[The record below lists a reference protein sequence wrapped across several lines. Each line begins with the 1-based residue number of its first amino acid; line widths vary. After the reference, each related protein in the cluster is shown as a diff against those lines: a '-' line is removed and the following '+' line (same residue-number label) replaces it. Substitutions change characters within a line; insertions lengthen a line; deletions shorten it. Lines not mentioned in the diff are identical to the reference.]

1 MRKFYGDA
9 DVDLARDILFSTSFP
24 GTDGRQV
31 PRKMKWRGMDKKRE
45 DVQEIVNIFLEMPPA
60 TVLGLN
66 YVARDLSKLPPLSMN
81 NFDMSSI
88 ISNIETL
95 QLHVKIL
102 QESHEDTVSSISN
115 TLSDRIDHAK
125 PLVVKLPPV
134 STTVHKQSTV
144 SENKTHHGGQLSSN
158 STPTLNVGVSTH
170 RSIFSD
176 GDGDDTTDDDDDN
189 DDDSNKDNSQIH
201 DNLDHSGNGD
211 LLRLARIQGI
221 SSKDTMQRHQSKYSD
236 VIRKG
241 RPSSTNHKQYGSGA
255 QGVNNPRRSSQYD
268 NTVVIKGSGSNFR
281 LRASRMNDTKK
292 SPPRQPS
299 ELFVSRLAKSTKAAH
314 LEKHIEYETGLR
326 VTCEPLITKYDSYK
340 SFHVLIS
347 NKDHKQLLV
356 PALWPKGTIVRPYL
370 E

>member
-144 SENKTHHGGQLSSN
+144 SENKNIVVASYQVNQHQ
-158 STPTLNVGVSTH
+158 
-170 RSIFSD
+170 
-176 GDGDDTTDDDDDN
+176 
-189 DDDSNKDNSQIH
+189 
-201 DNLDHSGNGD
+201 HS
-211 LLRLARIQGI
+211 
-221 SSKDTMQRHQSKYSD
+221 M
-236 VIRKG
+236 
-241 RPSSTNHKQYGSGA
+241 
-255 QGVNNPRRSSQYD
+255 
-268 NTVVIKGSGSNFR
+268 
-281 LRASRMNDTKK
+281 
-292 SPPRQPS
+292 
-299 ELFVSRLAKSTKAAH
+299 
-314 LEKHIEYETGLR
+314 
-326 VTCEPLITKYDSYK
+326 
-340 SFHVLIS
+340 
-347 NKDHKQLLV
+347 
-356 PALWPKGTIVRPYL
+356 
-370 E
+370 